1 MTDREGNVLE
11 ISGPPAPQLDAD
23 LSLAEVLLSS
33 MRKYHV
39 KSIAEFEVETGRELT
54 YGHMVRE
61 SLSAVQGLKSEG
73 VTENSVVSVISFNSQ
88 ECHVVILACIFI
100 GATVAPIDPSLTA
113 EEMVSLMELVSP
125 TVVFTEG
132 GKTLRKV
139 ENALMLISAAP
150 LLVVSSGRRHSYL
163 TFQALL
169 QPTDPEFRPSI
180 SNPED
185 HVAFVL
191 FTSGTSGLPKG
202 VMLTDVYL
210 LQNMPHFSRKIDMQP
225 TALLT
230 SPVFWLSGA
239 MILLGSLI
247 GGLKLVFLRG
257 PSKEAVLL
265 SSIQNYKANIWFS
278 PPTTLNALLN
288 FPGKDAY
295 DLSSLVV
302 LSVGGAILSADSA
315 LRIQKEL
322 FRNKISILQ
331 GYGMTEM
338 GVIAT
343 GLPGLNKP
351 GSCGVLKPGIKCRIE
366 DLETGDSL
374 GPGQEGEICL
384 KSPFMMKGY
393 INNPEAT
400 AATFDD
406 NGWFHT
412 GDIGY
417 YDEDGFLFV
426 IDRLKDLFFYK
437 SYQIAPAEIENVLRT
452 HPAVKDVAVFGIPHP
467 IDGDHA
473 TAFVVANKAI
483 SETQLLEFVAER
495 VSEKKQIRG
504 GIRFVEFIPKTS
516 TGKPKRKALR
526 AQLLA
531 ELQGTNF
538 VDSNNPTV

>member
-1 MTDREGNVLE
+1 M
-11 ISGPPAPQLDAD
+11 A
-23 LSLAEVLLSS
+23 
-33 MRKYHV
+33 
-39 KSIAEFEVETGRELT
+39 
-54 YGHMVRE
+54 
-61 SLSAVQGLKSEG
+61 
-73 VTENSVVSVISFNSQ
+73 
-88 ECHVVILACIFI
+88 
-100 GATVAPIDPSLTA
+100 
-113 EEMVSLMELVSP
+113 SLMELVSP

-132 GKTLRKV
+132 GKTLCKV
-139 ENALMLISAAP
+139 ENALTLISAAP
-150 LLVVSSGRRHSYL
+150 LLVVFSGRRHSYL

-169 QPTDPEFRPSI
+169 QPNDPEFRPSI

-210 LQNMPHFSRKIDMQP
+210 LQNMPHFSRKIDKQP
-225 TALLT
+225 TTLLT
-230 SPVFWLSGA
+230 SPVFWMSGTT
-239 MILLGSLI
+239 ILLGSLI
-247 GGLKLVFLRG
+247 GGLKLVFVRG
-257 PSKEAVLL
+257 PPKEVELL
-265 SSIQNYKANIWFS
+265 SCIQNYKANIWFS
-278 PPTTLNALLN
+278 LPMTLNALLD

-295 DLSSLVV
+295 DLSSLVI
-302 LSVGGAILSADSA
+302 LSVGGVILSADSA

-495 VSEKKQIRG
+495 VPEKKQIHG

-516 TGKPKRKALR
+516 TGKPKKKALR
-526 AQLLA
+526 AQLL
-531 ELQGTNF
+531 ELEGTNF
-538 VDSNNPTV
+538 VKRPWMSVTRAKKKAPNKLQLLRSQFTSCS